1 MPNWAAVCY
10 KVTGQHEQVEKLYN
24 IMLELGAMPSPGL
37 FENGF
42 GSTWLGNLVIKLGGD
57 WNKIYCRGEWNYMS
71 FQDGILTIDIESA
84 WSDPNEVREFIEEK
98 LPGIKIYFQSE
109 EPGCVIYET
118 NDSTGEYFPDRFY
131 LWDEISLDT
140 GYYQTLDSL
149 LKAVEKI
156 TGSKHLKTFKSA
168 EKAMASYSKK
178 NGHSSFDI
186 QEFKVVA

>member
-1 MPNWAAVCY
+1 MPNWNTSCW
-10 KVTGQHEQVEKLYN
+10 KVTGEHEQVEKLYA
-24 IMLELGAMPSPGL
+24 IMQELEKMPDPGL

-118 NDSTGEYFPDRFY
+118 NDPTGEYFPDRFY

-156 TGSKHLKTFKSA
+156 TGSKHLTTFNAA
-168 EKAMASYSKK
+168 EKAMESHSRKH
-178 NGHSSFDI
+178 NHSSYEI
-186 QEFKVVA
+186 QEFKVVD

>member
-1 MPNWAAVCY
+1 MPNWNTSCW
-10 KVTGQHEQVEKLYN
+10 KVTGEHEQVEKLYA
-24 IMLELGAMPSPGL
+24 IMQELEKMPDPGL

-57 WNKIYCRGEWNYMS
+57 WNKIYCRGEWNYLEYR
-71 FQDGILTIDIESA
+71 DGILTIDIESA

-118 NDSTGEYFPDRFY
+118 NDDTGEYFPDRYY

-140 GYYQTLDSL
+140 GYYPSLDGL
-149 LKAVEKI
+149 LRAVEKM
-156 TGSKHLKTFKSA
+156 TGSKHLNTFSAA
-168 EKAMASYSKK
+168 EKAMESYSRK
-178 NGHSSFDI
+178 NGHSSYEI
-186 QEFKVVA
+186 QEFKVVD